1 MFQKGSKIT
10 KQQIKIKIMI
20 DLRKSIKN
28 EFILLKNIVTSFD
41 GDPIAI
47 CFQDKMVKKVCECG
61 DNTTMFQTE
70 DGILISVSNNKL
82 K

>member
-1 MFQKGSKIT
+1 
-10 KQQIKIKIMI
+10 MI

-28 EFILLKNIVTSFD
+28 DYTPLKNIVISLD
-41 GDPIAI
+41 GDPIAM
-47 CFQDKMVKKVCECG
+47 CFKNKKVKKVCECG

-70 DGILISVSNNKL
+70 EGILVSVSNSKL